1 MFTLSSNNSLLRI
14 VPLGTVQTI
23 SPLPKTVAVSNPV
36 TLTNSGYQTYMSI
49 SLNNVTYNV
58 PITVQTSQNPS
69 SPSGTTAT
77 SAGSGLLTVATP
89 QPGAPTPVRPGA
101 PTPALPVTQ
110 PGAPTPALPVTQPGA
125 PTPAL
130 PVTQPGAPTP
140 ALPVTQPVGQ
150 ITTAKSGLP
159 NANIVPASQN
169 TPTLILSQLSSI
181 PVLQVNTNRQS
192 AGSVTTTTGI
202 PISKN
207 TLSQV
212 TPVYTN
218 TSTSTYL
225 VANYN
230 GQTLALP
237 VTINVSTVA
246 STSNQSTYLV
256 SVAGVSNI
264 ST

>member
-89 QPGAPTPVRPGA
+89 QPGAPTPARPGA
-101 PTPALPVTQ
+101 PTPTLPGAPTPTLPVTQPVTQ
-110 PGAPTPALPVTQPGA
+110 PGAPTQTQPVTQP
-125 PTPAL
+125 
-130 PVTQPGAPTP
+130 VTQH
-140 ALPVTQPVGQ
+140 VGQ